1 MSRLAEAATAAMKEV
16 FGLREGEEVL
26 IITNPGGD
34 WFEVSRALYDA
45 TKALG
50 GKPVLMIQ
58 EKKARTDFTER
69 LVLDAMRSMPDI
81 VISCGE
87 AHYGSD
93 PYGVNIGYVGRDGR
107 KHDNIFRMLIF
118 GDRRI
123 RGVLTGRPGIK
134 DIFERCVP
142 IDYAAMRQRI
152 AALMTTMDAGSEVRV
167 TSPGGTDVTL
177 SIKGRKA
184 QSDDGRFN
192 RPGIFGNLPAGEV
205 FLSPV
210 VGSCNG
216 IIVFDS
222 TITLDSASV
231 LPDKP
236 VTVIVKD
243 GFVTNVSGGETAM
256 ALLNVIKKGEQMA
269 RDKGLKEHEKN
280 ARHIGELGI
289 GMNPNAGPSTNLL
302 EAEKAM
308 KTVHFA
314 IGENFDHDAPA
325 LIHQDC
331 LVLKP
336 SMWVDGKQIMKD
348 GDLMF

>member
-1 MSRLAEAATAAMKEV
+1 MSKLSDAANAAMKEV

-34 WFEVSRALYDA
+34 WFEVSQALYDA

-50 GKPVLMIQ
+50 GKPVIMVQ
-58 EKKARTDFTER
+58 DKRARIEFTER
-69 LVLDAMRSMPDI
+69 LVLEAIRAKPDI
-81 VISCGE
+81 TISCGE

-93 PYGVNIGYVGRDGR
+93 PFGVNIGYVGRDGK
-107 KHDNIFRMLIF
+107 KHDNAFRMLIY
-118 GDRRI
+118 GDRRM

-134 DIFERCVP
+134 DIFERCMN
-142 IDYAAMRQRI
+142 IDYAAMRERI
-152 AALMTTMDAGSEVRV
+152 KALSDVLDKGNEIRV

-184 QSDDGRFN
+184 HADDGDLRHA
-192 RPGIFGNLPAGEV
+192 GLFGNLPCGEV

-210 VGSCNG
+210 VGKCNG
-216 IIVFDS
+216 IMVFDS
-222 TITLDSASV
+222 TITLDNASV

-236 VTVIVKD
+236 VQVTVMD
-243 GFVTNVSGGETAM
+243 GLVTDVQGGETAR
-256 ALLNVIKKGEQMA
+256 ALLNVIRKGEQMA

-289 GMNPNAGPSTNLL
+289 GMNPMAGPSTNLL
-302 EAEKAM
+302 EAEKAL
-308 KTVHFA
+308 KTIHFA

-331 LVLKP
+331 LILRP
-336 SMWVDGKQIMKD
+336 SMWVDERQIMKN
-348 GDLMF
+348 GDLRL